1 MSEDDEHIL
10 DFSLL
15 SGVSPS
21 PSSLICKLSPFDR
34 EPSVEVLSSASMSP
48 DSSFCKKGFRIKV
61 LLASHASSLFV
72 GYDEQHTLKICLMV
86 EDFAGVLLLRRKV
99 ISKDFEDCAKKLT
112 YLDLQEFE
120 GIAAALRKWL

>member
-15 SGVSPS
+15 SGV
-21 PSSLICKLSPFDR
+21 
-34 EPSVEVLSSASMSP
+34 
-48 DSSFCKKGFRIKV
+48 
-61 LLASHASSLFV
+61 
-72 GYDEQHTLKICLMV
+72 
-86 EDFAGVLLLRRKV
+86 LLLWRKV

-120 GIAAALRKWL
+120 GIAAAGISETAAAALRRWL